1 MNGTLLHPI
10 ITRLLNDYIP
20 AKQRPPFAGHPLGVY
35 LRNDAP
41 ESIYQTGLVDRQA
54 YLIMG
59 SVGQGIVNDITNVVL
74 HKKGC
79 IAQQK
84 LHCIINTAFILR

>member
-20 AKQRPPFAGHPLGVY
+20 AKQRPFAGHPLGVY

-41 ESIYQTGLVDRQA
+41 ESSIKLVWW
-54 YLIMG
+54 
-59 SVGQGIVNDITNVVL
+59 
-74 HKKGC
+74 
-79 IAQQK
+79 
-84 LHCIINTAFILR
+84 TARHI